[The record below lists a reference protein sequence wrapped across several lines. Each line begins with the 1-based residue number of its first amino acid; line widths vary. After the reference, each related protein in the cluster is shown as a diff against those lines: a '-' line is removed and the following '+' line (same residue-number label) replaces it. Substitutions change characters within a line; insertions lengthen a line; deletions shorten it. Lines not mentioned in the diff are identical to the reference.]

1 MVAHQGGEHPQRQPP
16 QQQIPAGVGVEATQ
30 VGSHIQETAHIE
42 GGQHLEVQQQVA
54 PPGVVVAGPDA
65 AVPVHPDAGR
75 PGEQQKPFARG
86 NAGQPL
92 RGGPGHVVAV
102 EVVDL
107 VVADHFAVHLVIK
120 AGVVFRRIGQIEPA
134 DGLAKMIDGAVFMGN
149 RRMIQPLGQPLPGI
163 EDGGLVH
170 VVPEALDAAVGQSL
184 VLAAEPGPGLGVQHV
199 GEVAPPRPDG
209 SLKIGSVGPLAEVA
223 LFLALVADRIAC
235 FLLDAGVDD
244 GHQPDALLFHLGYK
258 AGKIGE
264 FLRVDGEVL
273 VVVHVVDV
281 HVHHVQGNVGL
292 AVFGHHFFKV
302 GLGLVAVA
310 ALAKA
315 KGKFGRDVAAADD
328 GPELLDHIAGAVAGD
343 DVKGQVGPLTGDFQP
358 IPAGEADVKPN
369 PGGIVEEQPQ
379 ILLARDH
386 DEVVGG
392 VHSLLVFGVEAVVH
406 IVADVDKAPLVDAA
420 VGFAQAVD
428 PVALRQGAG
437 KAEAG
442 LAGFDRSHRGFAL
455 ACRDWC
461 DHRFGIK
468 GDTIEILLNHTVLP
482 NKSD

>member
-1 MVAHQGGEHPQRQPP
+1 M
-16 QQQIPAGVGVEATQ
+16 
-30 VGSHIQETAHIE
+30 
-42 GGQHLEVQQQVA
+42 
-54 PPGVVVAGPDA
+54 
-65 AVPVHPDAGR
+65 
-75 PGEQQKPFARG
+75 
-86 NAGQPL
+86 
-92 RGGPGHVVAV
+92 
-102 EVVDL
+102 
-107 VVADHFAVHLVIK
+107 
-120 AGVVFRRIGQIEPA
+120 
-134 DGLAKMIDGAVFMGN
+134 
-149 RRMIQPLGQPLPGI
+149 
-163 EDGGLVH
+163 
-170 VVPEALDAAVGQSL
+170 
-184 VLAAEPGPGLGVQHV
+184 
-199 GEVAPPRPDG
+199 
-209 SLKIGSVGPLAEVA
+209 
-223 LFLALVADRIAC
+223 
-235 FLLDAGVDD
+235 
-244 GHQPDALLFHLGYK
+244 
-258 AGKIGE
+258 
-264 FLRVDGEVL
+264 
-273 VVVHVVDV
+273 
-281 HVHHVQGNVGL
+281 GL
-292 AVFGHHFFKV
+292 AVFGNHLFKV

-461 DHRFGIK
+461 DHRFGVK
-468 GDTIEILLNHTVLP
+468 GGTIEILLNHTVLP
-482 NKSD
+482 NKSN